1 MSEEKIC
8 HYCKSNKTDFTCDQ
22 CGLPV
27 CEECCVK
34 MTIHNQI
41 DYPLCLGCDGV
52 NEAEQYLEAC
62 KEEDY
67 KQEQE
72 AKKKKKAD
80 ARRKAYWKPEAIEKR
95 RLRKEERKRLK
106 IEAERKQ
113 IEELAKI
120 FKSTFGKIF

>member
-8 HYCKSNKTDFTCDQ
+8 HYCEENKTEFVCRN
-22 CGLPV
+22 CGLPT
-27 CEECCVK
+27 CEDCLVV
-34 MTIHNQI
+34 MTYHNQI
-41 DYPLCLGCDGV
+41 DYNLCLGCDGV
-52 NEAEQYLEAC
+52 YEAERYYEAC

-106 IEAERKQ
+106 AEAHIEQMKS
-113 IEELAKI
+113 LAKTM
-120 FKSTFGKIF
+120 KSMFGNMF